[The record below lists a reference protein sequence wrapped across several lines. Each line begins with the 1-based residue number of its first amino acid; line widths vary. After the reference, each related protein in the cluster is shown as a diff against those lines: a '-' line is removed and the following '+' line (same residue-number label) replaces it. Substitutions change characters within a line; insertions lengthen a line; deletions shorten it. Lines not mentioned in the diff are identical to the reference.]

1 LGLVILKNIK
11 TLNLRTRILKIYL
24 TSQSNFKSNKFYHK
38 RISLL
43 LISMV
48 FQLYLFTG
56 CVGFRKGNELT
67 EFDNLQFSFG
77 HSSDSKYFSVLITQ
91 SDTVFLKKYSGSN
104 KDSLFYSIFPDS
116 DRLILNK
123 FVVSFDSASFH
134 FSKPDSILGKFS
146 LYIKFPDEN
155 DHFDFDGLPV
165 PWAFKNFNS
174 WINKI
179 IGNLHFNLA
188 DTSINFKEDK
198 NIHAAINK

>member
-1 LGLVILKNIK
+1 
-11 TLNLRTRILKIYL
+11 
-24 TSQSNFKSNKFYHK
+24 
-38 RISLL
+38 
-43 LISMV
+43 MV

-91 SDTVFLKKYSGSN
+91 SDTVFLEKFLASN

-198 NIHAAINK
+198 NIYAAINK